1 MVLYSNV
8 NRAASVLENPLLR
21 FPAAQDNAAV
31 QTEPRTAEPPIRKRH
46 WFQFSLRTLMIG
58 VTLVATVC
66 PLGVRLLERW
76 RIENVMREIER
87 RIDAA
92 DYSGLHQRRSVDAL

>member
-1 MVLYSNV
+1 MTPS
-8 NRAASVLENPLLR
+8 
-21 FPAAQDNAAV
+21 DNAAMDN
-31 QTEPRTAEPPIRKRH
+31 EPTQAEAPNCKRRLL
-46 WFQFSLRTLMIG
+46 QFRLRTLMIG
-58 VTLVATVC
+58 ATLLAAVC

-92 DYSGLHQRRSVDAL
+92 DHSGLYQRRSVDALR